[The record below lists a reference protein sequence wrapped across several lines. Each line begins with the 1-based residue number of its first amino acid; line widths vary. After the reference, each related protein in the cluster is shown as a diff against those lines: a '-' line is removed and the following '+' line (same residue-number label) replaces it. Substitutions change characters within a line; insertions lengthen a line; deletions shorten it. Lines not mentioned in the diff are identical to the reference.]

1 MKKSIA
7 VAAAAAVL
15 AAGGGAVY
23 ATGAFDTWRDGR
35 ALADGCGKMVD
46 AAEMKQLLGAER
58 VRGRSLGGLG
68 CRAFDPGGK
77 ASVTVTVERGSAP
90 GSVVRHG
97 RQILAK
103 DPESL
108 LVPVGGGWPA
118 LVGAGGGEAY
128 ATALLPCRSGLAGDD
143 LVVGMTAVR
152 AKSGGT
158 TQERREGLAA
168 LVTRALKQA
177 AAAQGCE
184 PAHADKPRM
193 PAGAFTDLRKAGAA
207 TGTCRD
213 TGLPGYETQAD
224 ASAPIEQCLLAGAGG
239 EPAFRLAAYY
249 GPYPNAPRHDPS
261 RSPDDYTTPSGTN
274 GGKSW
279 TTAACPTGE
288 ALFTME
294 PLLPGAEPS
303 AETRKAF
310 PTFAAESAKRHGCE
324 PPAS

>member
-1 MKKSIA
+1 M
-7 VAAAAAVL
+7 
-15 AAGGGAVY
+15 
-23 ATGAFDTWRDGR
+23 
-35 ALADGCGKMVD
+35 D
-46 AAEMKQLLGAER
+46 AAEVKQLLGAER

-90 GSVVRHG
+90 GSVVQHA

-118 LVGAGGGEAY
+118 LVGVGGGGETY
-128 ATALLPCRSGLAGDD
+128 ATALLPCGNESAGDD

-152 AKSGGT
+152 AKGGGT
-158 TQERREGLAA
+158 LEERREGLAA

-177 AAAQGCE
+177 AAAKGCE

-193 PAGAFTDLRKAGAA
+193 PSGAFTDLKKAGAA

-213 TGLPGYETQAD
+213 TGLPSYETESD

-239 EPAFRLAAYY
+239 EPTFRLAAYY

-261 RSPDDYTTPSGTN
+261 RSPDDYTGPSGTN
-274 GGKSW
+274 AGKFW

-288 ALFTME
+288 APRGGPVHDGSPHPRSGTLRRGPQGVPHLRGRVGEATRMRTPRVLKPKE
-294 PLLPGAEPS
+294 PLRVEGVMPAG
-303 AETRKAF
+303 
-310 PTFAAESAKRHGCE
+310 ESR
-324 PPAS
+324 